1 MEMSDDPSD
10 PRDPLAAAL
19 AAARAEGDDRAP
31 LPEALAAR
39 MMADAAAAQP
49 RAAPRPGGAWLSR
62 LFGDEGWLGWPAAT
76 GLAAA
81 ALAGLWIGY
90 APPPALDGVAAAL
103 LGPGMSGPED
113 AGPAD
118 LLAPLVPGALDV

>member
-1 MEMSDDPSD
+1 MEMSDDV
-10 PRDPLAAAL
+10 RDPLAAAL
-19 AAARAEGDDRAP
+19 AAARAEGDSGAQ
-31 LPEALAAR
+31 LPEALSAR

-49 RAAPRPGGAWLSR
+49 RASAPRGAAWLSR
-62 LFGDEGWLGWPAAT
+62 LVGGREGLGWPAAT

-81 ALAGLWIGY
+81 TLAGLWIGY

-103 LGPGMSGPED
+103 LGTGGAFGSEI

-118 LLAPLVPGALDV
+118 LLAPLAPAAPDV